1 MISHGIDPAYT
12 PYLKGTPMKRRSV
25 TICALV
31 AVFALG
37 ALAWNAL
44 DAISNPA
51 PAGDWNP
58 TQENTTSGLLIG
70 VDVSNSTFTIEHA
83 SWCAS
88 ADKNDVDG
96 VVVFTMTDPEELHRL
111 DREVPAGTHI
121 TVTHDRLPDVV
132 SDAGQLQA
140 QSYCVSEVLP
150 VSSGSDSHAITVG
163 TLTSIDADARTL
175 TIEQADWT
183 ACADCNDAEGTV
195 VFGVRGNDDVA
206 AMFEG
211 LPVGSR
217 IAVTHNRAEHVVS
230 DAGQLACLHVEAI
243 TSTDAS

>member
-1 MISHGIDPAYT
+1 
-12 PYLKGTPMKRRSV
+12 MKRRSA

-70 VDVSNSTFTIEHA
+70 VNVSNSTFTIEHA
-83 SWCAS
+83 SWCAP

-121 TVTHDRLPDVV
+121 PLPTTVF
-132 SDAGQLQA
+132 Q
-140 QSYCVSEVLP
+140 
-150 VSSGSDSHAITVG
+150 
-163 TLTSIDADARTL
+163 TS
-175 TIEQADWT
+175 
-183 ACADCNDAEGTV
+183 
-195 VFGVRGNDDVA
+195 
-206 AMFEG
+206 
-211 LPVGSR
+211 
-217 IAVTHNRAEHVVS
+217 
-230 DAGQLACLHVEAI
+230 
-243 TSTDAS
+243 

>member
-1 MISHGIDPAYT
+1 
-12 PYLKGTPMKRRSV
+12 MKRRSA

-44 DAISNPA
+44 DASSNPA

-70 VDVSNSTFTIEHA
+70 VNVSNSTFTIEHA
-83 SWCAS
+83 SWCAP

-150 VSSGSDSHAITVG
+150 VPSGSDSHTITVG
-163 TLTSIDADARTL
+163 TLTSIDADARTF

-183 ACADCNDAEGTV
+183 ACADCNDTEGTV
-195 VFGVRGNDDVA
+195 VFGVRGNDNMA
-206 AMFEG
+206 AMFKG